1 VSHPAVTSPLPQHRP
16 HDVSSADVVSSPVL
30 VTAFVRG
37 AVLAMALALATWAL
51 GVLPPALAA
60 WVAYGCA
67 AALLATGLALVVHGR
82 FLDRRALASLRGDP
96 RLMAARLQGLMAAAL
111 MIKLATVT
119 IGVLVLRSQGVK
131 FQEVAAFAVAFAAA
145 SLVCQVTAA
154 GTLVRAMSRAARPAT
169 AGRQTGA
176 GSTSSGSS
184 SADPASAD
192 QTSSDRPTSGLS

>member
-1 VSHPAVTSPLPQHRP
+1 MTSPLPTPRP
-16 HDVSSADVVSSPVL
+16 LDVPSTDVVSSPVL
-30 VTAFVRG
+30 ITAFVRG
-37 AVLAMALALATWAL
+37 AVLAMVLAVAVWAL
-51 GVLPPALAA
+51 GLLPAELVA
-60 WVAYGCA
+60 WVAYGSA
-67 AALLATGLALVVHGR
+67 AAVAATGLALVLHSR

-154 GTLVRAMSRAARPAT
+154 GTLVRAMSRTARPA
-169 AGRQTGA
+169 AAERATGA
-176 GSTSSGSS
+176 
-184 SADPASAD
+184 
-192 QTSSDRPTSGLS
+192 DRPTGGPT